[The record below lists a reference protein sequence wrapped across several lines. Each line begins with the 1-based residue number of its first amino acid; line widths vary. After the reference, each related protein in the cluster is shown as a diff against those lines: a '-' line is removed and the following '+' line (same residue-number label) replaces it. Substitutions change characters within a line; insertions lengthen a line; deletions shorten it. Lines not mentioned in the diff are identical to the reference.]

1 MTEAAKMNQL
11 DKKIV
16 NERSSYLHKLTKEI
30 ALERNRRWVGWKG
43 EVLTDEKIKD
53 GFVGRN
59 FAYKPVII
67 KTNEKEV
74 SDERR

>member
-1 MTEAAKMNQL
+1 M
-11 DKKIV
+11 
-16 NERSSYLHKLTKEI
+16 HKLTKEI

-67 KTNEKEV
+67 KNKEDLFGKFV
-74 SDERR
+74 NVKIVDATPNCLIGNKL